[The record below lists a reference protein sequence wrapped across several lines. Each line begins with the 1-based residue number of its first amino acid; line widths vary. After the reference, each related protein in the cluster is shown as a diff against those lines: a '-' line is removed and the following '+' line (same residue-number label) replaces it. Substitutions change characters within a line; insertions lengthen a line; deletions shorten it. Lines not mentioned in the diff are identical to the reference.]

1 MRFLIKKKRSEKI
14 KCEDESAYI
23 KKEPM
28 AIIVGVAE
36 TEACA
41 ESGVVFAPSSNLHYG
56 RRFVGGSPGSKY
68 RKR

>member
-1 MRFLIKKKRSEKI
+1 MKS
-14 KCEDESAYI
+14 KCKDEDAHI

-41 ESGVVFAPSSNLHYG
+41 ESGVVFVPSSNLHYG
-56 RRFVGGSPGSKY
+56 QRFVGGSP
-68 RKR
+68 